1 MDRRQFLKSKI
12 AGTAILAS
20 SGLVFKADAQN
31 LPTQSTE
38 NPDMLD
44 VDVLVVGGGS
54 AGHVAAIQAGRMGAK
69 TVLLE
74 RGSQLGGTTTTGGV
88 CFPGLFHAWGKQLI
102 SGIGWELVKK
112 SREVDCKPL
121 QDFSVANKGHVYYHV
136 NINGQLYSLLAEEA
150 CLDAG
155 VSLAYYQ
162 FPEKVTQTSNGWLVD
177 VVGQGVRYQLR
188 CKQIIDCSGGATVA
202 GMLGMERMR
211 GEERQPGTHSVIYKG
226 FDMNVVNKNKKKIQ
240 EMYKQAVKEGR
251 LQKGDTWSGNAF
263 QPIRS
268 TSGNVN
274 HIFGADSSTAATQ
287 TQTNL
292 AGRKSVLRM
301 LKFLKTIPGG
311 ENATI
316 DRMMTETASRET
328 YRIKGERV
336 LTVNDYTSGRTF
348 KDSLCYSFYPIDL
361 HDKNGVK
368 PQKLKPGTFPTI
380 PRSCLIPKGSKNFM
394 VAGRSVSS
402 DRLANSAAR
411 VQATCMAMGQAT
423 AVTAVLAARQGKT
436 PGDVD
441 LAEIRVELIKNDAI
455 VIGGLKSAKAE
466 SQETNSDSQE
476 GNKQVLSGDRLLV
489 DAVTAHAVGSWKK
502 SSNSKPAIGSNYL
515 HDNNQAKGE
524 NSLTFDIKV
533 EKPGRY
539 DIKLFYSAHETRAN
553 NVPVSISIGGQ
564 VTELKVNQQ
573 KSDDGGFVLGQ
584 FDIQDDAKIVISNA
598 NTSGF
603 VIVDG
608 LEFKATKTAKIKI

>member
-20 SGLVFKADAQN
+20 SGLVFKADAKN
-31 LPTQSTE
+31 LPSQNTE

-69 TVLLE
+69 TVLIE

-162 FPEKVTQTSNGWLVD
+162 FPEKVSETADGWLVD

-240 EMYKQAVKEGR
+240 EMYNEAIKDGR

-380 PRSCLIPKGSKNFM
+380 PRSCLIPQGSKNFM
-394 VAGRSVSS
+394 VAGRSLSS

-423 AVTAVLAARQGKT
+423 AVTAVLAARQDKT

-441 LAEIRVELIKNDAI
+441 LVEIRAELIKHNAI
-455 VIGGLKSAKAE
+455 VIGELKSAKAE
-466 SQETNSDSQE
+466 PKESKLEVENDGSM
-476 GNKQVLSGDRLLV
+476 LV
-489 DAVTAHAVGSWKK
+489 DASLAASVGKWSRGSSYTPAVG
-502 SSNSKPAIGSNYL
+502 NSYL

-533 EKPGRY
+533 EKPGKY
-539 DIKLFYSAHETRAN
+539 AIKFFYSAHETRAN

-584 FDIQDDAKIVISNA
+584 FDIQDEAKIVISNV

-608 LEFKATKTAKIKI
+608 LEITPIKEKI

>member
-31 LPTQSTE
+31 LPTPSGE
-38 NPDMLD
+38 SPDMLD

-74 RGSQLGGTTTTGGV
+74 RNSQLGGTTTTGGV

-162 FPEKVTQTSNGWLVD
+162 FPEKVSETADGWLVD

-226 FDMNVVNKNKKKIQ
+226 FDMAVVNKNKKKIQ
-240 EMYKQAVKEGR
+240 EMYKVALKEGR
-251 LQKGDTWSGNAF
+251 LKKGDTWGGNAF

-268 TSGNVN
+268 KSGNCN

-292 AGRKSVLRM
+292 AGRKSILRM

-311 ENATI
+311 EKASI

-336 LTVNDYTSGRTF
+336 LTVNDYTSGRVF

-361 HDKNGVK
+361 HDENGVK
-368 PQKLKPGTFPTI
+368 PKKLKPGTYPTI

-394 VAGRSVSS
+394 VAGRCLSS

-423 AVTAVLAARQGKT
+423 AVTAVLAAKKGIT

-441 LAEIRVELIKNDAI
+441 LAEIRTELKKHNAI
-455 VIGGLKSAKAE
+455 VIGEL
-466 SQETNSDSQE
+466 Q
-476 GNKQVLSGDRLLV
+476 
-489 DAVTAHAVGSWKK
+489 DA
-502 SSNSKPAIGSNYL
+502 
-515 HDNNQAKGE
+515 
-524 NSLTFDIKV
+524 
-533 EKPGRY
+533 
-539 DIKLFYSAHETRAN
+539 
-553 NVPVSISIGGQ
+553 
-564 VTELKVNQQ
+564 
-573 KSDDGGFVLGQ
+573 
-584 FDIQDDAKIVISNA
+584 
-598 NTSGF
+598 
-603 VIVDG
+603 
-608 LEFKATKTAKIKI
+608 